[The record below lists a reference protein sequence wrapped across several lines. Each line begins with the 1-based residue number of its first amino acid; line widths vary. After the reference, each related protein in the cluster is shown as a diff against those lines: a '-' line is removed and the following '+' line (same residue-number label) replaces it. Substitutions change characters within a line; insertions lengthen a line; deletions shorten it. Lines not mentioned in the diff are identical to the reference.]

1 MVQIQAVAI
10 ALGIVI
16 VILALIAIRASVVNP
31 IRTLIVSAKSMSK
44 GDLQSEIKSS
54 GLAEI
59 VELSVSLNRM
69 RVSLVKTMEMLR
81 QR

>member
-1 MVQIQAVAI
+1 
-10 ALGIVI
+10 
-16 VILALIAIRASVVNP
+16 
-31 IRTLIVSAKSMSK
+31 MSK